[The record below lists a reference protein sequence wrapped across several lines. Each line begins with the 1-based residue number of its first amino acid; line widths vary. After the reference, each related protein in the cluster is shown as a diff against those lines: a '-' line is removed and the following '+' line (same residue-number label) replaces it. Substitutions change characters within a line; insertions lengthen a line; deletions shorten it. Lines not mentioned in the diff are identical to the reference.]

1 MGVILSWGRGL
12 NGGRGQKD
20 GRGQTHPHVK
30 FELALGEGCL
40 KVQVFAG
47 PANFGG
53 TTLTFLG
60 ILARAGTF
68 PRGPVTSPRERP
80 KAKKS

>member
-1 MGVILSWGRGL
+1 MILVIFTRNNFFFIKTCLKMMIFGVILSWGRGL

-40 KVQVFAG
+40 IVQVFAG

-53 TTLTFLG
+53 TT
-60 ILARAGTF
+60 
-68 PRGPVTSPRERP
+68 
-80 KAKKS
+80 

>member
-1 MGVILSWGRGL
+1 MSWGRGL
-12 NGGRGQKD
+12 NGGRGIKD

-53 TTLTFLG
+53 TVKPTVLPEV
-60 ILARAGTF
+60 
-68 PRGPVTSPRERP
+68 PRGEVFSAGWT
-80 KAKKS
+80 